1 LTTLALKPSLYVT
14 PGTLLI
20 GSLAIIIR
28 PGRVA
33 VVLTRMADGAFRES
47 IYRSGIESLYM
58 PLSGNVKK
66 TVKTFLDVVIERTGD
81 ATAGFIILIAI
92 CVTASSYTY
101 LRFACVA
108 LIVVWILMIALLRTR
123 DLEPLHEELK
133 SEGLLATAGQAA
145 EKSSQLIR

>member
-1 LTTLALKPSLYVT
+1 
-14 PGTLLI
+14 
-20 GSLAIIIR
+20 
-28 PGRVA
+28 
-33 VVLTRMADGAFRES
+33 MADGAFRES